1 MNENLVNE
9 HFKQKGDDFIALVNF
24 ISLKGL
30 HRNNVITLGLIEEIK
45 ELLSFKR
52 NENKKLQE
60 FFNLHENV
68 KFD

>member
-30 HRNNVITLGLIEEIK
+30 HRNNVITLGLIKEIQ

-52 NENKKLQE
+52 NERKNFK
-60 FFNLHENV
+60 NSSICMRM
-68 KFD
+68 